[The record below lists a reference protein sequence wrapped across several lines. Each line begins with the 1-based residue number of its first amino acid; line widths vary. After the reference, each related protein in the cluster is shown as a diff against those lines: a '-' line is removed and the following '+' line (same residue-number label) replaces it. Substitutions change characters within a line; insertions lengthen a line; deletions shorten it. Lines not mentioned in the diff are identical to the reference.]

1 MLTLYLWEKE
11 KKLYSIGIDVGGTFT
26 DFFCLD
32 HSNQK
37 SYVYKTASTPTDP
50 SKAVCDG
57 LETLLKKYLIKPSEV
72 STIFHGTTVG
82 TNSILEGKGAK
93 VGLITNSGFR
103 DILHIGR
110 HQRPQHYSIGQEI
123 PWQDRSLIERKFRRT
138 VTCRLDSSGN
148 EITPLD
154 ESGILDHIQFFNEHN
169 VTSVLIAFLFSF
181 RNNAHENRVLEL
193 VKHSMPSAFVTT
205 SSSVSPQF
213 REFERFTTGAVAA
226 FIGPKVTHY
235 IDNLSST
242 LSKICPD
249 AELRIMTSSGG
260 LATPEMIMRH
270 PELTL
275 LSGLVAGA
283 NAGLWLAS
291 QKGMKNLITLDIGG
305 TSADI
310 SIINDGQLN
319 EVSSRNASI
328 AGYPVQ
334 LPMIDI
340 HTIGAGGGSIAR
352 VDFGGGFKVGPES
365 AGASPGP
372 ACYNLGGST
381 PTVTDAN
388 LVLGRLLG
396 DRILDG
402 RMTLNTKM
410 AEKSLEGVSS
420 ILGSTINQTALGTV
434 SVLNNNMASAIRS
447 RTIQKGIDPRDFS
460 LCAFGGG
467 GPLQAVGVAEIL
479 GINEV
484 IIPQNPG
491 IMCAFGL
498 LISRIEYHSVRTLL
512 MTKTKF
518 NLSILNEMLSE
529 MKRDLISIFERDKAN
544 TKLICFEA
552 FTDLRY
558 VGQVYELKVPLIS
571 DVLEPHDLEKVWDA
585 FHKQHKQEYGHNFS
599 SADIE
604 MVSVKLKAHLKNED
618 PYKKLNFE
626 SSVSKNPSNSDLT
639 KKKVTFSSQ
648 GLPQS
653 FETELIDRNT
663 LEVGSQK
670 VGPNVVYQ
678 EDSTTVVP
686 PGWSMSVDD
695 DLTLRLKKLDVNNE

>member
-138 VTCRLDSSGN
+138 VTCRLDSSGD

-154 ESGILDHIQFFNEHN
+154 ESSILDHIQFFNEHN

-226 FIGPKVTHY
+226 YIGPKVTHY

-402 RMTLNTKM
+402 RMTLNTEM

-558 VGQVYELKVPLIS
+558 VGQGYELKVPLIS
-571 DVLEPHDLEKVWDA
+571 DVLEPNDLEKVWNA
-585 FHKQHKQEYGHNFS
+585 FHKQHKQEYGHNFL

-626 SSVSKNPSNSDLT
+626 SSVSKNPSNSDLK

>member
-1 MLTLYLWEKE
+1 
-11 KKLYSIGIDVGGTFT
+11 LYSIGIDVGGTFT
-26 DFFCLD
+26 DFFCFN
-32 HSNQK
+32 HSNQQTF
-37 SYVYKTASTPTDP
+37 VYKIASTPEDP
-50 SKAVCDG
+50 SEAVCAG
-57 LETLLKKYLIKPSEV
+57 LEALLTKYSIKPTEV

-123 PWQDRSLIERKFRRT
+123 PWQNRPLIERKFRKT
-138 VTCRLDSSGN
+138 IACRFDSSGN
-148 EITPLD
+148 EIIPLD
-154 ESGILDHIQFFNEHN
+154 ETSVLDHVEFFKNNN
-169 VTSVLIAFLFSF
+169 VNSILIAFLFSY
-181 RNNAHENRVLEL
+181 RNNAHENHVLKI
-193 VKHSMPSAFVTT
+193 VKEQMPSAFVTT

-226 FIGPKVTHY
+226 FIGPKVTNY
-235 IDNLSST
+235 IYNLSHN
-242 LSKICPD
+242 LRKICPD
-249 AELRIMTSSGG
+249 SELRIMTSSGG
-260 LATPEMIMRH
+260 LATPEMIMQH

-291 QKGMKNLITLDIGG
+291 KKGMKNLITLDIGG

-310 SIINDGQLN
+310 SIINHGKLN

-340 HTIGAGGGSIAR
+340 HTIGAGGGSIAK
-352 VDFGGGFKVGPES
+352 VDAGGGFKVGPES

-372 ACYNLGGST
+372 ACYNIGGSK

-402 RMTLNTKM
+402 RMTLDTQM
-410 AEKSLEGVSS
+410 AEKSLEKVSTT
-420 ILGSTINQTALGTV
+420 LGSTINQTALGTI

-479 GINEV
+479 GIKEV

-512 MTKTKF
+512 MTKTQF
-518 NLSILNEMLSE
+518 NLSFLNETLNEMKDE
-529 MKRDLISIFERDKAN
+529 LISIFERDKAD
-544 TKLICFEA
+544 TKLISFEA

-558 VGQVYELKVPLIS
+558 VGQGYELKVSLNS
-571 DVLEPHDLEKVWDA
+571 DIIKPEHLEQVWND
-585 FHKQHKQEYGHNFS
+585 FHEQHKQEYGHSFT

-604 MVSVKLKAHLKNED
+604 MVSVKLKAHIKKEK
-618 PYKKLNFE
+618 PYEELSFE
-626 SSVSKNPSNSDLT
+626 SSFDETVSRLNLPNA
-639 KKKVTFSSQ
+639 KVEFNIDGKS
-648 GLPQS
+648 QS
-653 FETELIDRNT
+653 FEAEIIDRRFLAEGT
-663 LEVGSQK
+663 HK
-670 VGPNVVYQ
+670 VGPTIIYQ
-678 EDSTTVVP
+678 EDSTTVAP
-686 PGWSMSVDD
+686 PGWKMSVDD
-695 DLTLRLKKLDVNNE
+695 DLTLRLKKLDNRNE

>member
-1 MLTLYLWEKE
+1 M
-11 KKLYSIGIDVGGTFT
+11 YSIGIDVGGTFT
-26 DFFCLD
+26 DFFCFD
-32 HSNQK
+32 HSNQQTF
-37 SYVYKTASTPTDP
+37 VYKIASTPDDP
-50 SKAVCDG
+50 SQAVCTG
-57 LETLLKKYLIKPSEV
+57 LEALLTKYSIKPTEV

-123 PWQDRSLIERKFRRT
+123 PWQNRALIERKFRKT
-138 VTCRLDSSGN
+138 IACRLDSSGN
-148 EITPLD
+148 EIIPLD
-154 ESGILDHIQFFNEHN
+154 ETSILDHLEFFKNNN
-169 VTSVLIAFLFSF
+169 VNSILIAFLFSF
-181 RNNAHENRVLEL
+181 RNNTHENHVLKI
-193 VKHSMPSAFVTT
+193 VKEQMPSAFVTT

-226 FIGPKVTHY
+226 FIGPKVTNY
-235 IDNLSST
+235 IDNLSYN
-242 LSKICPD
+242 LRKICPES
-249 AELRIMTSSGG
+249 ELRIMTSSGG
-260 LATPEMIMRH
+260 LATPEMIMEH

-291 QKGMKNLITLDIGG
+291 KKGMKNLITLDIGG

-310 SIINDGQLN
+310 SIINNGQLN

-340 HTIGAGGGSIAR
+340 HTIGAGGGSIAK
-352 VDFGGGFKVGPES
+352 VDAGGGFKVGPES

-372 ACYNLGGST
+372 ACYNLGGSK

-402 RMTLNTKM
+402 RMTLDTQM
-410 AEKSLEGVSS
+410 AEKSLEKVSS
-420 ILGSTINQTALGTV
+420 TLGSTINQTALGTI

-479 GINEV
+479 GIKEV

-512 MTKTKF
+512 MTKTQF
-518 NLSILNEMLSE
+518 NLSFLNETLTE
-529 MKRDLISIFERDKAN
+529 MKDDLISIFERDKAD
-544 TKLICFEA
+544 TKLISFEA

-558 VGQVYELKVPLIS
+558 VGQGYELKVPLNS
-571 DVLEPHDLEKVWDA
+571 DMLKPEHLEEVWDA
-585 FHKQHKQEYGHNFS
+585 FHKQHKQEYGHNFT

-604 MVSVKLKAHLKNED
+604 MVSVKLKAHIKKEN
-618 PYKKLNFE
+618 PYEELSFE
-626 SSVSKNPSNSDLT
+626 SSFDEYSGRSDLT
-639 KKKVTFSSQ
+639 MKEVEFSVE
-648 GLPQS
+648 GKPQR
-653 FETELIDRNT
+653 FDTEIIRRNN
-663 LEVGSQK
+663 LAGGIQK
-670 VGPNVVYQ
+670 MGPNVVYQ
-678 EDSTTVVP
+678 QDSTTVVP
-686 PGWSMSVDD
+686 PGWTMSVDD
-695 DLTLRLKKLDVNNE
+695 DLSLRLRKLDNNNE

>member
-1 MLTLYLWEKE
+1 M
-11 KKLYSIGIDVGGTFT
+11 YSIGIDVGGTFT
-26 DFFCLD
+26 DFFCFD
-32 HSNQK
+32 QSNQK
-37 SYVYKTASTPTDP
+37 TFVYKTPSTSDDP
-50 SKAVCDG
+50 SKAVCAG
-57 LETLLKKYLIKPSEV
+57 LEALLTKYTIKATDV

-123 PWQDRSLIERKFRRT
+123 PWQNRALIERKFRKT
-138 VTCRLDSSGN
+138 VNCRLDSSGN
-148 EITPLD
+148 EIAPLD
-154 ESGILDHIQFFNEHN
+154 EKSILAHIEFFKENSVN
-169 VTSVLIAFLFSF
+169 SVLIAFLFSY
-181 RNNAHENRVLEL
+181 RNNAHEGRVLEL
-193 VKHSMPSAFVTT
+193 VRDQMPSAFVTT

-235 IDNLSST
+235 IDNLT
-242 LSKICPD
+242 LNLKKICQN

-291 QKGMKNLITLDIGG
+291 KKKMKNLITLDIGG

-328 AGYPVQ
+328 SGYPVQ

-340 HTIGAGGGSIAR
+340 HTIGAGGGSVAR
-352 VDFGGGFKVGPES
+352 VDAGGGFKVGPES
-365 AGASPGP
+365 AGAYPGP
-372 ACYNLGGST
+372 ACYNLGGSK

-402 RMTLNTKM
+402 RMTLDSQM
-410 AEKSLEGVSS
+410 AETSLKEVSS
-420 ILGSTINQTALGTV
+420 TLGSTINQTALGTI

-498 LISRIEYHSVRTLL
+498 LISRVEYHSVKTLL
-512 MTKTKF
+512 MTKTQF
-518 NLSILNEMLSE
+518 NLSTLNETLSE
-529 MKRDLISIFERDKAN
+529 MKSDLTLIFERDKAE
-544 TKLICFEA
+544 TKLIRFEA

-558 VGQVYELKVPLIS
+558 VGQGYELKVPLNSGI
-571 DVLEPHDLEKVWDA
+571 LEPEHLEQVWDA
-585 FHKQHKQEYGHNFS
+585 FHRQHKQEYGHNFL

-604 MVSVKLKAHLKNED
+604 MVSVKLKAHIISENSSGALSFENSTDETVSRLKLPNTNVE
-618 PYKKLNFE
+618 
-626 SSVSKNPSNSDLT
+626 
-639 KKKVTFSSQ
+639 FSID
-648 GLPQS
+648 GKPQS
-653 FETELIDRNT
+653 FETEIIDRKT
-663 LEVGSQK
+663 LAGGAQK
-670 VGPNVVYQ
+670 AGPNVIYQ
-678 EDSTTVVP
+678 EDSTIVVP
-686 PGWSMSVDD
+686 PGWTMSVDD
-695 DLTLRLKKLDVNNE
+695 DLTLRLKKLDNNNE

>member
-1 MLTLYLWEKE
+1 
-11 KKLYSIGIDVGGTFT
+11 LYSIGIDVGGTFT
-26 DFFCLD
+26 DFFCFD
-32 HSNQK
+32 HSNQQTF
-37 SYVYKTASTPTDP
+37 VYKIASTPDDP
-50 SKAVCDG
+50 SQAVCTG
-57 LETLLKKYLIKPSEV
+57 LEALLTKYSIKPTEV

-93 VGLITNSGFR
+93 VGLITNFGFR

-123 PWQDRSLIERKFRRT
+123 PWQNRALIERKFRKT
-138 VTCRLDSSGN
+138 IACRLDSSGN
-148 EITPLD
+148 EIIPLD
-154 ESGILDHIQFFNEHN
+154 ETSILDHLEFFKNNN
-169 VTSVLIAFLFSF
+169 VNSILIAFLFSF
-181 RNNAHENRVLEL
+181 RNNTHENHVLKI
-193 VKHSMPSAFVTT
+193 VKEQMPSAFVTT

-226 FIGPKVTHY
+226 FIGPKVTNY
-235 IDNLSST
+235 IDNLSFN
-242 LSKICPD
+242 LRKICPD
-249 AELRIMTSSGG
+249 SELRIMTSSGG
-260 LATPEMIMRH
+260 LATPEMIMEH

-291 QKGMKNLITLDIGG
+291 KKGMKNLITLDIGG

-310 SIINDGQLN
+310 SIINNGQLN

-340 HTIGAGGGSIAR
+340 HTIGAGGGSIAK
-352 VDFGGGFKVGPES
+352 VDAGGGFKVGPES

-372 ACYNLGGST
+372 ACYNLGGSK

-402 RMTLNTKM
+402 RMTLDTQM
-410 AEKSLEGVSS
+410 AEKSLEKVSS
-420 ILGSTINQTALGTV
+420 TLGSTINQTALGTI

-467 GPLQAVGVAEIL
+467 GPLQAVEVAEIL
-479 GINEV
+479 GIKEV

-512 MTKTKF
+512 MTKTQF
-518 NLSILNEMLSE
+518 NLSFLNETLTE
-529 MKRDLISIFERDKAN
+529 MKDDLISIFERDKAD
-544 TKLICFEA
+544 TKLISFEA

-558 VGQVYELKVPLIS
+558 VGQGYELKVPLNS
-571 DVLEPHDLEKVWDA
+571 DMLKPEHLEEVWDA
-585 FHKQHKQEYGHNFS
+585 FHKQHKQEYGHNFT
-599 SADIE
+599 SANIE
-604 MVSVKLKAHLKNED
+604 MVSVKLKAHIKKEN
-618 PYKKLNFE
+618 PYEELSFE
-626 SSVSKNPSNSDLT
+626 SSFDEYSGRSDLT
-639 KKKVTFSSQ
+639 MK
-648 GLPQS
+648 
-653 FETELIDRNT
+653 
-663 LEVGSQK
+663 EVGFSVEGKPQRFDTEIIRRNNLAGGIQK
-670 VGPNVVYQ
+670 MGPNVVYQ
-678 EDSTTVVP
+678 QDSTTVVP
-686 PGWSMSVDD
+686 PGWRMSVDD
-695 DLTLRLKKLDVNNE
+695 DLSLRLRKLDNNNE

>member
-1 MLTLYLWEKE
+1 M
-11 KKLYSIGIDVGGTFT
+11 YSIGIDVGGTFT
-26 DFFCLD
+26 DFFCFD
-32 HSNQK
+32 QSNQK
-37 SYVYKTASTPTDP
+37 TFVYKTPSTSDDP
-50 SKAVCDG
+50 SKAVCAG
-57 LETLLKKYLIKPSEV
+57 LEALLTKYTIKATDV

-123 PWQDRSLIERKFRRT
+123 PWQNRALIERKFRKT
-138 VTCRLDSSGN
+138 VNCRLDSSGN

-154 ESGILDHIQFFNEHN
+154 EKSILDHIEFFNEN
-169 VTSVLIAFLFSF
+169 SVNSVLIAFLFSY
-181 RNNAHENRVLEL
+181 RNNAHESRVLEL
-193 VKHSMPSAFVTT
+193 VRDLMPSAFVTT

-235 IDNLSST
+235 IDNLT
-242 LSKICPD
+242 LNLKKICQN

-291 QKGMKNLITLDIGG
+291 KKKMKNLITLDIGG

-340 HTIGAGGGSIAR
+340 HTIGAGGGSVAR
-352 VDFGGGFKVGPES
+352 VDAGGGFKVGPES
-365 AGASPGP
+365 AGAYPGP
-372 ACYNLGGST
+372 ACYNLGGSK

-402 RMTLNTKM
+402 RMTLDSQM
-410 AEKSLEGVSS
+410 AETSLKEVSS
-420 ILGSTINQTALGTV
+420 TLGSTINQTALGTI

-498 LISRIEYHSVRTLL
+498 LISRVEYHSVKTLL
-512 MTKTKF
+512 MTKTQF
-518 NLSILNEMLSE
+518 NLSTLNETLSE
-529 MKRDLISIFERDKAN
+529 MKSDLTLIFERDKAE
-544 TKLICFEA
+544 TKLIRFEA

-558 VGQVYELKVPLIS
+558 VGQGYELKVPLNS
-571 DVLEPHDLEKVWDA
+571 DVLELEHLEQVWDA
-585 FHKQHKQEYGHNFS
+585 FHRQHKQEYGHNFL

-604 MVSVKLKAHLKNED
+604 MVSVKLKAHIISENSSGALSFENSTDE
-618 PYKKLNFE
+618 PVSRLNLPNTNVE
-626 SSVSKNPSNSDLT
+626 
-639 KKKVTFSSQ
+639 FSID
-648 GLPQS
+648 GKPQS
-653 FETELIDRNT
+653 FETEIIDRKT
-663 LEVGSQK
+663 LAGGAQK
-670 VGPNVVYQ
+670 AGPNVIYQ
-678 EDSTTVVP
+678 EDSTIVVP
-686 PGWSMSVDD
+686 PGWTMSVDD
-695 DLTLRLKKLDVNNE
+695 DLTLRLKKLDNNND

>member
-1 MLTLYLWEKE
+1 
-11 KKLYSIGIDVGGTFT
+11 LYSIGIDVGGTFT
-26 DFFCLD
+26 DFFCFD
-32 HSNQK
+32 HSNQQTF
-37 SYVYKTASTPTDP
+37 VYKIASTPDDP
-50 SKAVCDG
+50 SQAVCTG
-57 LETLLKKYLIKPSEV
+57 LEALLTKYSIKPTEV

-123 PWQDRSLIERKFRRT
+123 PWQNRALIERKFRKT
-138 VTCRLDSSGN
+138 IACRLDSSGN
-148 EITPLD
+148 EIIPLD
-154 ESGILDHIQFFNEHN
+154 ETSILDHLEFFKNNN
-169 VTSVLIAFLFSF
+169 VNSILIAFLFSF
-181 RNNAHENRVLEL
+181 RNNTHENHVLKI
-193 VKHSMPSAFVTT
+193 VKEQMPSAFVTT

-226 FIGPKVTHY
+226 FIGPKVTNY
-235 IDNLSST
+235 IDNLSYN
-242 LSKICPD
+242 LRKICPD
-249 AELRIMTSSGG
+249 SELRIMTSSGG
-260 LATPEMIMRH
+260 LATPEMIMEH

-291 QKGMKNLITLDIGG
+291 KKGIKNLITLDIGG

-310 SIINDGQLN
+310 SIINNGQLN

-340 HTIGAGGGSIAR
+340 HTIGAGGGSIAK
-352 VDFGGGFKVGPES
+352 VDAGGGFKVGPES

-372 ACYNLGGST
+372 ACYNLGGSK

-402 RMTLNTKM
+402 RMILDTQM
-410 AEKSLEGVSS
+410 AEKSLEKVSS
-420 ILGSTINQTALGTV
+420 TLGSTINQTALGTI

-479 GINEV
+479 GIKEV

-512 MTKTKF
+512 MTKTQF
-518 NLSILNEMLSE
+518 NLSFLNETLTE
-529 MKRDLISIFERDKAN
+529 MKDDLISIFERDKAD
-544 TKLICFEA
+544 TKLISFEA

-558 VGQVYELKVPLIS
+558 VGQGYELKVPLNS
-571 DVLEPHDLEKVWDA
+571 DMLKPEHLEEVWDA
-585 FHKQHKQEYGHNFS
+585 FHKQHKQEYGHNFT

-604 MVSVKLKAHLKNED
+604 MVSVKLKAHIKKEN
-618 PYKKLNFE
+618 PYEELSFE
-626 SSVSKNPSNSDLT
+626 SSFDEYSGRSDLT
-639 KKKVTFSSQ
+639 MKEVEFSVE
-648 GLPQS
+648 GKPQR
-653 FETELIDRNT
+653 FDTEIIRRNN
-663 LEVGSQK
+663 LAGGIQK
-670 VGPNVVYQ
+670 MGPNVVYQ
-678 EDSTTVVP
+678 QDSTTVVP
-686 PGWSMSVDD
+686 PGWTMSVDD
-695 DLTLRLKKLDVNNE
+695 DLSLRLRKLDNNNE

>member
-1 MLTLYLWEKE
+1 M
-11 KKLYSIGIDVGGTFT
+11 YSIGIDVGGTFT
-26 DFFCLD
+26 DFFCFD

-37 SYVYKTASTPTDP
+37 TFVYKTASTPDDP
-50 SKAVCDG
+50 SKAVCAG
-57 LETLLKKYLIKPSEV
+57 LEALLTKYSIKATDV

-123 PWQDRSLIERKFRRT
+123 PWQDRALIERKFRKT
-138 VTCRLDSSGN
+138 VDCRLDSSGN

-154 ESGILDHIQFFNEHN
+154 EKSILAHLEFFKENN
-169 VTSVLIAFLFSF
+169 VNSILIAFLFSY
-181 RNNAHENRVLEL
+181 RNNAHENRVLEI
-193 VKHSMPSAFVTT
+193 VRAQMPSAFVTT

-226 FIGPKVTHY
+226 FIGPEVTHY
-235 IDNLSST
+235 IDNLS
-242 LSKICPD
+242 LNLKKICQN

-291 QKGMKNLITLDIGG
+291 KKKMKNLITLDIGG

-328 AGYPVQ
+328 SGYPVQ

-352 VDFGGGFKVGPES
+352 VDAGGGFKVGPES

-372 ACYNLGGST
+372 ACYNLGGSK

-402 RMTLNTKM
+402 RMTLDSQI
-410 AEKSLEGVSS
+410 AETSLKEVSS
-420 ILGSTINQTALGTV
+420 TLGSTINQTALGTI

-498 LISRIEYHSVRTLL
+498 LISRIEYHSVKTLL
-512 MTKTKF
+512 MTKTQF
-518 NLSILNEMLSE
+518 NLATLNETLSE
-529 MKRDLISIFERDKAN
+529 MKSDLTSIFERDKAD
-544 TKLICFEA
+544 TKLIRFEA

-558 VGQVYELKVPLIS
+558 VGQGYELKVPLNS
-571 DVLEPHDLEKVWDA
+571 DVLKPENLEQVWDA
-585 FHKQHKQEYGHNFS
+585 FHKQHKQEYGHNFL

-604 MVSVKLKAHLKNED
+604 MVSVKLKAQIKKENSSDEFSFENSIDETVSHLNL
-618 PYKKLNFE
+618 PN
-626 SSVSKNPSNSDLT
+626 T
-639 KKKVTFSSQ
+639 KVEFSI
-648 GLPQS
+648 GGKPQS
-653 FETELIDRNT
+653 FETEIIDRKT
-663 LEVGSQK
+663 LKGGAQK
-670 VGPNVVYQ
+670 AGPNVIYQ

-686 PGWSMSVDD
+686 PGWTMSVDD
-695 DLTLRLKKLDVNNE
+695 DLTLRLRKLDNKNE

>member
-1 MLTLYLWEKE
+1 M
-11 KKLYSIGIDVGGTFT
+11 YSIGIDVGGTFT
-26 DFFCLD
+26 DFFCFNQ
-32 HSNQK
+32 SNQK
-37 SYVYKTASTPTDP
+37 TFVYKTPSTSDDP
-50 SKAVCDG
+50 SKAVCAG
-57 LETLLKKYLIKPSEV
+57 LEALLTKYTIKATDV

-123 PWQDRSLIERKFRRT
+123 PWQNRALIERKFRKT
-138 VTCRLDSSGN
+138 VNCRLDSSGN
-148 EITPLD
+148 EIAPLD
-154 ESGILDHIQFFNEHN
+154 EKSILAHIEFFKENSVN
-169 VTSVLIAFLFSF
+169 SVLIAFLFSY
-181 RNNAHENRVLEL
+181 RNNAHEGRVLEL
-193 VKHSMPSAFVTT
+193 VRDQMPSAFVTT

-235 IDNLSST
+235 IDNLT
-242 LSKICPD
+242 LNLKKICQN

-291 QKGMKNLITLDIGG
+291 KKKMKNLITLDIGG

-328 AGYPVQ
+328 SGYPVQ

-340 HTIGAGGGSIAR
+340 HTIGAGGGSVAR
-352 VDFGGGFKVGPES
+352 VDAGGGFKVGPES
-365 AGASPGP
+365 AGAYPGP
-372 ACYNLGGST
+372 ACYNLGGSK

-402 RMTLNTKM
+402 RMTLDSQM
-410 AEKSLEGVSS
+410 AETSLKEVSS
-420 ILGSTINQTALGTV
+420 TLGSTINQTALGTI

-498 LISRIEYHSVRTLL
+498 LISRVEYHSVKTLL
-512 MTKTKF
+512 MTKTQF
-518 NLSILNEMLSE
+518 NLSTLNETLSE
-529 MKRDLISIFERDKAN
+529 MKSDLTLIFERDKAE
-544 TKLICFEA
+544 TKLIRFEA

-558 VGQVYELKVPLIS
+558 VGQGYELKVPLNS
-571 DVLEPHDLEKVWDA
+571 NTLGTEHLEQVWDA
-585 FHKQHKQEYGHNFS
+585 FHRQHKQEYGHNFL

-604 MVSVKLKAHLKNED
+604 MVSVKLKAHIISENSSGALSFENSTDETVSS
-618 PYKKLNFE
+618 LNLPNTNVE
-626 SSVSKNPSNSDLT
+626 
-639 KKKVTFSSQ
+639 FSID
-648 GLPQS
+648 GKPQS
-653 FETELIDRNT
+653 FETEIIDRKT
-663 LEVGSQK
+663 LAGGAQK
-670 VGPNVVYQ
+670 AGPNVIYQ
-678 EDSTTVVP
+678 EDSTIVVP
-686 PGWSMSVDD
+686 PGWTMSVDD
-695 DLTLRLKKLDVNNE
+695 DLTLRLKKLDNNNE

>member
-1 MLTLYLWEKE
+1 M
-11 KKLYSIGIDVGGTFT
+11 YSIGIDVGGTFT
-26 DFFCLD
+26 DFFCFNQ
-32 HSNQK
+32 SNQK
-37 SYVYKTASTPTDP
+37 TFVYKTPSTSDDP
-50 SKAVCDG
+50 SKAVCAG
-57 LETLLKKYLIKPSEV
+57 LEALLTKYTIKATDV

-123 PWQDRSLIERKFRRT
+123 PWQNRALIERKFRKT
-138 VTCRLDSSGN
+138 VNCRLDSSGN
-148 EITPLD
+148 EIAPLD
-154 ESGILDHIQFFNEHN
+154 EKSILAHIEFFKENSVN
-169 VTSVLIAFLFSF
+169 SVLIAFLFSY
-181 RNNAHENRVLEL
+181 RNNAHEGRVLEL
-193 VKHSMPSAFVTT
+193 VRDQMPSAFVTT

-235 IDNLSST
+235 IDNLT
-242 LSKICPD
+242 LNLKKICQN

-291 QKGMKNLITLDIGG
+291 KKKMKNLITLDIGG

-328 AGYPVQ
+328 SGYPVQ

-340 HTIGAGGGSIAR
+340 HTIGAGGGSVAR
-352 VDFGGGFKVGPES
+352 VDAGGGFKVGPES
-365 AGASPGP
+365 AGAYPGP
-372 ACYNLGGST
+372 ACYNLGGSK

-402 RMTLNTKM
+402 RMTLDSQM
-410 AEKSLEGVSS
+410 AETSLKEVSS
-420 ILGSTINQTALGTV
+420 TLESTINQTALGTI

-498 LISRIEYHSVRTLL
+498 LISRVEYHSVKTLL
-512 MTKTKF
+512 MTKTQF
-518 NLSILNEMLSE
+518 NLSTLNETLSE
-529 MKRDLISIFERDKAN
+529 MKSDLTLIFERDKAE
-544 TKLICFEA
+544 TKLIRFEA

-558 VGQVYELKVPLIS
+558 VGQGYELKVPLNS
-571 DVLEPHDLEKVWDA
+571 NTLGPEHLEQVWDA
-585 FHKQHKQEYGHNFS
+585 FHRQHKQEYGHNFL

-604 MVSVKLKAHLKNED
+604 MVSVKLKAHIISENSSGALSFENSTDETVSR
-618 PYKKLNFE
+618 LNLPNTNVE
-626 SSVSKNPSNSDLT
+626 
-639 KKKVTFSSQ
+639 FSID
-648 GLPQS
+648 GKPQS
-653 FETELIDRNT
+653 FETEIIDRKT
-663 LEVGSQK
+663 LAGGAQK
-670 VGPNVVYQ
+670 AGPNVIYQ
-678 EDSTTVVP
+678 EDSTIVVP
-686 PGWSMSVDD
+686 PGWTMSVDD
-695 DLTLRLKKLDVNNE
+695 DLTLRLKKLDNNNE

>member
-1 MLTLYLWEKE
+1 
-11 KKLYSIGIDVGGTFT
+11 LYSIGIDVGGTFT
-26 DFFCLD
+26 DFFCFD
-32 HSNQK
+32 HSNQQTF
-37 SYVYKTASTPTDP
+37 VYKIASTPDDP
-50 SKAVCDG
+50 SQAVCTG
-57 LETLLKKYLIKPSEV
+57 LEALLTKYSIKPTEV

-123 PWQDRSLIERKFRRT
+123 PWQNRALIERKFRKT
-138 VTCRLDSSGN
+138 IDCRLDSSGN
-148 EITPLD
+148 EIIPLD
-154 ESGILDHIQFFNEHN
+154 ETSILDHLEFFKNNN
-169 VTSVLIAFLFSF
+169 VNSILIAFLFSF
-181 RNNAHENRVLEL
+181 RNNTHENQVLKI
-193 VKHSMPSAFVTT
+193 VKEQMPSAFVTT

-226 FIGPKVTHY
+226 FIGPKVTNY
-235 IDNLSST
+235 IDNLSYN
-242 LSKICPD
+242 LRKICPES
-249 AELRIMTSSGG
+249 ELRIMTSSGG
-260 LATPEMIMRH
+260 LATPEMIMEH

-291 QKGMKNLITLDIGG
+291 KKGMKNLITLDIGG

-310 SIINDGQLN
+310 SIINNGQLN

-340 HTIGAGGGSIAR
+340 HTIGAGGGSIAK
-352 VDFGGGFKVGPES
+352 VDAGGGFKVGPES

-372 ACYNLGGST
+372 ACYNLGGSK

-402 RMTLNTKM
+402 RMTLDTQM
-410 AEKSLEGVSS
+410 AEKSLEKVSS
-420 ILGSTINQTALGTV
+420 TLGSTINQTALGTI

-479 GINEV
+479 GIKEV

-512 MTKTKF
+512 MTKTQF
-518 NLSILNEMLSE
+518 NLSFLNETLTE
-529 MKRDLISIFERDKAN
+529 MKDDLISIFERDKAD
-544 TKLICFEA
+544 TKLISFEA

-558 VGQVYELKVPLIS
+558 VGQGYELKVPLNS
-571 DVLEPHDLEKVWDA
+571 DMLKPEHLEEVWDA
-585 FHKQHKQEYGHNFS
+585 FHKQHKQEYGHNFL

-604 MVSVKLKAHLKNED
+604 MVSVKLKAHIKKEN
-618 PYKKLNFE
+618 PYEELSFE
-626 SSVSKNPSNSDLT
+626 SSFDEYSGRSDLT
-639 KKKVTFSSQ
+639 MKEVEFSVE
-648 GLPQS
+648 GKPQR
-653 FETELIDRNT
+653 FDTEIIRRNN
-663 LEVGSQK
+663 LAGGIQK
-670 VGPNVVYQ
+670 MGPNVVYQ
-678 EDSTTVVP
+678 QDSTTVVP
-686 PGWSMSVDD
+686 PGWTMSVDD
-695 DLTLRLKKLDVNNE
+695 DLSLRLRKLDNNNE

>member
-1 MLTLYLWEKE
+1 M
-11 KKLYSIGIDVGGTFT
+11 YSIGIDVGGTFT
-26 DFFCLD
+26 DFFCFD
-32 HSNQK
+32 HSNQQTF
-37 SYVYKTASTPTDP
+37 VYKIASTPDDP
-50 SKAVCDG
+50 SQAVCTG
-57 LETLLKKYLIKPSEV
+57 LEALLTKYSIKPTEV

-123 PWQDRSLIERKFRRT
+123 PWQNRALIERKFRKT
-138 VTCRLDSSGN
+138 IDCRLDSSGN
-148 EITPLD
+148 EIIPLD
-154 ESGILDHIQFFNEHN
+154 ETSILDHLEFFKNNN
-169 VTSVLIAFLFSF
+169 VNSILIAFLFSF
-181 RNNAHENRVLEL
+181 RNNTHENHVLKI
-193 VKHSMPSAFVTT
+193 VKEQMPSAFVTT
-205 SSSVSPQF
+205 SSNVSPQF

-226 FIGPKVTHY
+226 FIGPKVTNY
-235 IDNLSST
+235 IDNLSYN
-242 LSKICPD
+242 LRKICPES
-249 AELRIMTSSGG
+249 ELRIMTSSGG
-260 LATPEMIMRH
+260 LATPEMIMEH

-291 QKGMKNLITLDIGG
+291 KKGMKNLITLDIGG

-310 SIINDGQLN
+310 SIINNGQLN

-340 HTIGAGGGSIAR
+340 HTIGAGGGSIAK
-352 VDFGGGFKVGPES
+352 VDAGGGFKVGPES

-372 ACYNLGGST
+372 ACYNLGGSK

-402 RMTLNTKM
+402 RMTLDTQM
-410 AEKSLEGVSS
+410 AEKSLEKVSS
-420 ILGSTINQTALGTV
+420 TLGSTINQTALGTI

-479 GINEV
+479 GIKEV

-512 MTKTKF
+512 MTKTQF
-518 NLSILNEMLSE
+518 NLSFLNETLTE
-529 MKRDLISIFERDKAN
+529 MKDDLISIFERDKAD
-544 TKLICFEA
+544 TKLISFEA

-558 VGQVYELKVPLIS
+558 VGQGYELKVPLNS
-571 DVLEPHDLEKVWDA
+571 DMLKPEHLEEVWDA
-585 FHKQHKQEYGHNFS
+585 FHKQHKQEYGHNFL

-604 MVSVKLKAHLKNED
+604 MVSVKLKAHIKKEN
-618 PYKKLNFE
+618 PYEELSFE
-626 SSVSKNPSNSDLT
+626 SSFDEYSGRSDLT
-639 KKKVTFSSQ
+639 MKEVEFSVE
-648 GLPQS
+648 GKPQR
-653 FETELIDRNT
+653 FDTEIIRRNN
-663 LEVGSQK
+663 LAGGIQK
-670 VGPNVVYQ
+670 MGPNVVYQ
-678 EDSTTVVP
+678 QDSTTVVP
-686 PGWSMSVDD
+686 PGWTMSVDD
-695 DLTLRLKKLDVNNE
+695 DLSLRLRKLDNNNE

>member
-1 MLTLYLWEKE
+1 
-11 KKLYSIGIDVGGTFT
+11 LYSIGIDVGGTFT
-26 DFFCLD
+26 DFFCFN
-32 HSNQK
+32 HSNQQTF
-37 SYVYKTASTPTDP
+37 VYKIASTPEDP
-50 SKAVCDG
+50 SEAVCAG
-57 LETLLKKYLIKPSEV
+57 LEALLTKYSIKPTEV

-123 PWQDRSLIERKFRRT
+123 PWQNRPLIERKFRKT
-138 VTCRLDSSGN
+138 IACRFDSSGN
-148 EITPLD
+148 EIIPLD
-154 ESGILDHIQFFNEHN
+154 ETSVLDHVEFFKNNN
-169 VTSVLIAFLFSF
+169 VNSILIAFLFSY
-181 RNNAHENRVLEL
+181 RNNAHENHVLKI
-193 VKHSMPSAFVTT
+193 VKEQMPSAFVTT

-226 FIGPKVTHY
+226 FIGPKVTNY
-235 IDNLSST
+235 IYNLSHN
-242 LSKICPD
+242 LRKICPD
-249 AELRIMTSSGG
+249 SELRIMTSSGG
-260 LATPEMIMRH
+260 LATPEMIMQH

-291 QKGMKNLITLDIGG
+291 KKGMKNLITLDIGG

-310 SIINDGQLN
+310 SIINHGKLN

-340 HTIGAGGGSIAR
+340 HTIGAGGGSIAK
-352 VDFGGGFKVGPES
+352 VDAGGGFKVGPES

-372 ACYNLGGST
+372 ACYNIGGSK

-402 RMTLNTKM
+402 RMTLDTQM
-410 AEKSLEGVSS
+410 AEKSLEKVSTT
-420 ILGSTINQTALGTV
+420 LGSTINQTALGTI

-479 GINEV
+479 GIKEV

-512 MTKTKF
+512 MTKTQF
-518 NLSILNEMLSE
+518 NLSFLNETLNEMKDE
-529 MKRDLISIFERDKAN
+529 LISIFERDKAD
-544 TKLICFEA
+544 TKLISFEA

-558 VGQVYELKVPLIS
+558 VGQGYELKVPLNS
-571 DVLEPHDLEKVWDA
+571 DIIKPEHLEQVWND
-585 FHKQHKQEYGHNFS
+585 FHEQHKQEYGHSFT

-604 MVSVKLKAHLKNED
+604 MVSVKLKAHIKKEK
-618 PYKKLNFE
+618 PYEELSFE
-626 SSVSKNPSNSDLT
+626 SSFDETVSRLNLPNA
-639 KKKVTFSSQ
+639 KVEFNIDGKS
-648 GLPQS
+648 QS
-653 FETELIDRNT
+653 FETEIIDRRFLAEGT
-663 LEVGSQK
+663 HK
-670 VGPNVVYQ
+670 VGPTIIYQ
-678 EDSTTVVP
+678 EDSTTVAP
-686 PGWSMSVDD
+686 PGWKMSVDD
-695 DLTLRLKKLDVNNE
+695 DLTLRLKKLDNRNE

>member
-1 MLTLYLWEKE
+1 M
-11 KKLYSIGIDVGGTFT
+11 YSIGIDVGGTFT
-26 DFFCLD
+26 DFFCFNQ
-32 HSNQK
+32 SNQK
-37 SYVYKTASTPTDP
+37 TFVYKTPSTSDDP
-50 SKAVCDG
+50 SKAVCAG
-57 LETLLKKYLIKPSEV
+57 LEALLTKYTIKATDV

-123 PWQDRSLIERKFRRT
+123 PWQNRALIERKFRKT
-138 VTCRLDSSGN
+138 VNCRLDSSGN
-148 EITPLD
+148 EIAPLD
-154 ESGILDHIQFFNEHN
+154 EKSILAHIEFFKENSVN
-169 VTSVLIAFLFSF
+169 SVLIAFLFSY
-181 RNNAHENRVLEL
+181 RNNAHEGRVLEL
-193 VKHSMPSAFVTT
+193 VRDQMPSAFVTT

-235 IDNLSST
+235 IDNLT
-242 LSKICPD
+242 LNLKKICQN

-291 QKGMKNLITLDIGG
+291 KKKMKNLITLDIGG

-328 AGYPVQ
+328 SGYPVQ

-340 HTIGAGGGSIAR
+340 HTIGAGGGSVAR
-352 VDFGGGFKVGPES
+352 VDAGGGFKVGPES
-365 AGASPGP
+365 AGAYPGP
-372 ACYNLGGST
+372 ACYNLGGSK

-402 RMTLNTKM
+402 RMTLDSQM
-410 AEKSLEGVSS
+410 AETSLKEVSS
-420 ILGSTINQTALGTV
+420 TLGSTINQTALGTI

-498 LISRIEYHSVRTLL
+498 LISRVEYHSVKTLL
-512 MTKTKF
+512 MTKTQF
-518 NLSILNEMLSE
+518 NLSTLNETLSE
-529 MKRDLISIFERDKAN
+529 MKSDLTLIFERDKAE
-544 TKLICFEA
+544 TKLIRFEA

-558 VGQVYELKVPLIS
+558 VGQGYELKVPLNS
-571 DVLEPHDLEKVWDA
+571 NTLGTEHLEQVWDA
-585 FHKQHKQEYGHNFS
+585 FHRQHKQEYGHNFL

-604 MVSVKLKAHLKNED
+604 MVSVKLKAHIISENSSGALSFENSTDETVSR
-618 PYKKLNFE
+618 LNLPNTNVE
-626 SSVSKNPSNSDLT
+626 
-639 KKKVTFSSQ
+639 FSID
-648 GLPQS
+648 GKPQS
-653 FETELIDRNT
+653 FETEIIDRKT
-663 LEVGSQK
+663 LAGGAQK
-670 VGPNVVYQ
+670 AGPNVIYQ
-678 EDSTTVVP
+678 EDSTIVVP
-686 PGWSMSVDD
+686 PGWTMSVDD
-695 DLTLRLKKLDVNNE
+695 DLTLRLKKLDNNNE

>member
-1 MLTLYLWEKE
+1 
-11 KKLYSIGIDVGGTFT
+11 LYSIGIDVGGTFT
-26 DFFCLD
+26 DFFCFD

-37 SYVYKTASTPTDP
+37 TFVYKTASTPDDP
-50 SKAVCDG
+50 SKAVCAG
-57 LETLLKKYLIKPSEV
+57 LEALLTKYSIKATDV

-123 PWQDRSLIERKFRRT
+123 PWQNRALIERKFRKT
-138 VTCRLDSSGN
+138 VNCRLDSSGN

-154 ESGILDHIQFFNEHN
+154 EKSILAHLEFFEENN
-169 VTSVLIAFLFSF
+169 VNSVLIAFLFSY
-181 RNNAHENRVLEL
+181 RNNAHERRVSEL
-193 VKHSMPSAFVTT
+193 VRDQMPNAFVTT

-226 FIGPKVTHY
+226 FIGPKVTGY
-235 IDNLSST
+235 IDNLSLT
-242 LSKICPD
+242 LKKICQN

-291 QKGMKNLITLDIGG
+291 KKKMKNLITLDIGG

-328 AGYPVQ
+328 SGYPVQ

-352 VDFGGGFKVGPES
+352 VDAGGGFKVGPES

-372 ACYNLGGST
+372 ACYNLGGSK

-402 RMTLNTKM
+402 RMTLDSQI
-410 AEKSLEGVSS
+410 AETSLKEVSS
-420 ILGSTINQTALGTV
+420 TLGSTINQTALGTI

-484 IIPQNPG
+484 IVPQTPG

-498 LISRIEYHSVRTLL
+498 LISRVEYHSVKTLL
-512 MTKTKF
+512 MTKTQF
-518 NLSILNEMLSE
+518 NLSTLNETLSE
-529 MKRDLISIFERDKAN
+529 MKSDLTSIFERDKAN
-544 TKLICFEA
+544 TKLIRFEA

-558 VGQVYELKVPLIS
+558 VGQGYELKVPLNS
-571 DVLEPHDLEKVWDA
+571 EVLKLEDLEQVWDA
-585 FHKQHKQEYGHNFS
+585 FHKQHKQEYGHNFL

-604 MVSVKLKAHLKNED
+604 MVSVKLKAQIRKENSSDEFSFENSID
-618 PYKKLNFE
+618 ETVSRLNL
-626 SSVSKNPSNSDLT
+626 PST
-639 KKKVTFSSQ
+639 KVEFSID
-648 GLPQS
+648 GKPQS
-653 FETELIDRNT
+653 FETEIIDRKT
-663 LEVGSQK
+663 LTGGTQK
-670 VGPNVVYQ
+670 VGPNVIYQ

-686 PGWSMSVDD
+686 PGWTMSVDD
-695 DLTLRLKKLDVNNE
+695 DLTLRLRKLDNNNE

>member
-1 MLTLYLWEKE
+1 MVHYTFIKRK

-26 DFFCLD
+26 DFFCFD
-32 HSNQK
+32 HSDQK
-37 SYVYKTASTPTDP
+37 TFVYKTASTPDDP
-50 SKAVCDG
+50 SKAVCAG
-57 LETLLKKYLIKPSEV
+57 LEALLTKYSIKATDV

-123 PWQDRSLIERKFRRT
+123 PWQNRALIERKFRKT
-138 VTCRLDSSGN
+138 VNCRLDSSGN

-154 ESGILDHIQFFNEHN
+154 EKSILAHLEFFEENN
-169 VTSVLIAFLFSF
+169 VNSVLIAFLFSY
-181 RNNAHENRVLEL
+181 RNNAHERRVSEL
-193 VKHSMPSAFVTT
+193 VRDQMPNAFVTT

-226 FIGPKVTHY
+226 FIGPKVTGY
-235 IDNLSST
+235 IDNLSLT
-242 LSKICPD
+242 LKKICQN

-291 QKGMKNLITLDIGG
+291 KKKMKNLITLDIGG

-328 AGYPVQ
+328 SGYPVQ

-352 VDFGGGFKVGPES
+352 VDAGGGFKVGPES

-372 ACYNLGGST
+372 ACYNLGGSK

-402 RMTLNTKM
+402 RMTLDSQV
-410 AEKSLEGVSS
+410 AETSLKEVSS
-420 ILGSTINQTALGTV
+420 TLGSNINQTALGTI

-484 IIPQNPG
+484 IVPQAPG

-498 LISRIEYHSVRTLL
+498 LISRVEYHSVKTLL
-512 MTKTKF
+512 MTKTQF
-518 NLSILNEMLSE
+518 NLSTLNETLSE
-529 MKRDLISIFERDKAN
+529 MKSYLTSIFERDKAD

-558 VGQVYELKVPLIS
+558 VGQGYELKVPLNS
-571 DVLEPHDLEKVWDA
+571 DVLKLEDLEQVWDA
-585 FHKQHKQEYGHNFS
+585 FHKQHKQEYGHNFL

-604 MVSVKLKAHLKNED
+604 MVSVKLKAQI
-618 PYKKLNFE
+618 KKENSSDEFSFENSIDETVSRLNLP
-626 SSVSKNPSNSDLT
+626 NT
-639 KKKVTFSSQ
+639 KVEFSID
-648 GLPQS
+648 GKPQS
-653 FETELIDRNT
+653 FETEIIDRKT
-663 LEVGSQK
+663 LTGGTQK
-670 VGPNVVYQ
+670 AGPNVIYQ

-686 PGWSMSVDD
+686 PGWTMSVDD
-695 DLTLRLKKLDVNNE
+695 DLTLRLRKLDNNNE

>member
-1 MLTLYLWEKE
+1 M
-11 KKLYSIGIDVGGTFT
+11 YSIGIDVGGTFT
-26 DFFCLD
+26 DFFCFD
-32 HSNQK
+32 QSNQK
-37 SYVYKTASTPTDP
+37 TFVYKTPSTSDDP
-50 SKAVCDG
+50 SIAVCAG
-57 LETLLKKYLIKPSEV
+57 LEALLTKYTIKATDV

-123 PWQDRSLIERKFRRT
+123 PWQNRALIERKFRKT
-138 VTCRLDSSGN
+138 VNCRLDSSGN
-148 EITPLD
+148 EIAPLD
-154 ESGILDHIQFFNEHN
+154 EKSILAHIEFFKENSVN
-169 VTSVLIAFLFSF
+169 SVLIAFLFSY
-181 RNNAHENRVLEL
+181 RNNAHEGRVLEL
-193 VKHSMPSAFVTT
+193 VRDQMPSAFVTT

-235 IDNLSST
+235 IDNLT
-242 LSKICPD
+242 LNLKKICQN

-291 QKGMKNLITLDIGG
+291 KKKMKNLITLDIGG

-328 AGYPVQ
+328 SGYPVQ

-340 HTIGAGGGSIAR
+340 HTIGAGGGSVAR
-352 VDFGGGFKVGPES
+352 VDAGGGFKVGPES
-365 AGASPGP
+365 AGAYPGP
-372 ACYNLGGST
+372 ACYNLGGSK

-402 RMTLNTKM
+402 RMTLDSQM
-410 AEKSLEGVSS
+410 AETSLKEVSLT
-420 ILGSTINQTALGTV
+420 LGSTINQTALGTI

-498 LISRIEYHSVRTLL
+498 LISRVEYHSVKTLL
-512 MTKTKF
+512 MTKTQF
-518 NLSILNEMLSE
+518 NLSTLNETLSE
-529 MKRDLISIFERDKAN
+529 MKSDLTLIFERDKAE
-544 TKLICFEA
+544 TKLIRFEA

-558 VGQVYELKVPLIS
+558 VGQGYELKVPLNS
-571 DVLEPHDLEKVWDA
+571 NTLGPEHLEQVWDA
-585 FHKQHKQEYGHNFS
+585 FHRQHKQEYGHNFL

-604 MVSVKLKAHLKNED
+604 MVSVKLKAHIISENSSGALSFENSTDETVSR
-618 PYKKLNFE
+618 LNLPNTNVE
-626 SSVSKNPSNSDLT
+626 
-639 KKKVTFSSQ
+639 FSID
-648 GLPQS
+648 GKPQS
-653 FETELIDRNT
+653 FETEIIDRKT
-663 LEVGSQK
+663 LAGGAQK
-670 VGPNVVYQ
+670 AGPNVIYQ
-678 EDSTTVVP
+678 EDSTIVVP
-686 PGWSMSVDD
+686 PGWTMSVDD
-695 DLTLRLKKLDVNNE
+695 DLTLRLKKLDNNNE

>member
-1 MLTLYLWEKE
+1 M
-11 KKLYSIGIDVGGTFT
+11 YSIGIDVGGTFT
-26 DFFCLD
+26 DFFCFD
-32 HSNQK
+32 HSKQK
-37 SYVYKTASTPTDP
+37 TFVYKTASTPDDP
-50 SKAVCDG
+50 SKAVCAG
-57 LETLLKKYLIKPSEV
+57 LEALLTKYSIKATDV

-123 PWQDRSLIERKFRRT
+123 PWQNRALIERKFRKT
-138 VTCRLDSSGN
+138 VNCRLDSSGN

-154 ESGILDHIQFFNEHN
+154 EKSILAHLEFFEENN
-169 VTSVLIAFLFSF
+169 VNSVLIAFLFSY
-181 RNNAHENRVLEL
+181 RNNAHERRVSEL
-193 VKHSMPSAFVTT
+193 VRDQMPNAFVTT

-226 FIGPKVTHY
+226 FIGPKVTGY
-235 IDNLSST
+235 IDNLSLT
-242 LSKICPD
+242 LKKICQN

-291 QKGMKNLITLDIGG
+291 KKKMKNLITLDIGG

-328 AGYPVQ
+328 SGYPVQ

-352 VDFGGGFKVGPES
+352 VDAGGGFKVGPES

-372 ACYNLGGST
+372 ACYNLGGSK

-402 RMTLNTKM
+402 RMTLDSQL
-410 AEKSLEGVSS
+410 AETSLKEVSS
-420 ILGSTINQTALGTV
+420 TLGSNINQTALGTI

-484 IIPQNPG
+484 IVPQNPG

-498 LISRIEYHSVRTLL
+498 LISRVEYHSVKTLL
-512 MTKTKF
+512 MTKTQF
-518 NLSILNEMLSE
+518 NLSTLNETLSE
-529 MKRDLISIFERDKAN
+529 MKSDLTSIFERDKAN
-544 TKLICFEA
+544 TKLIRFEA

-558 VGQVYELKVPLIS
+558 VGQGYELKVPLNS
-571 DVLEPHDLEKVWDA
+571 DVLKLEDLEQVWDA
-585 FHKQHKQEYGHNFS
+585 FHKQHKQEYGHNFL

-604 MVSVKLKAHLKNED
+604 MVSVKLKAQIRKENSSDEFSFENSID
-618 PYKKLNFE
+618 ETVSRLNL
-626 SSVSKNPSNSDLT
+626 PST
-639 KKKVTFSSQ
+639 KVEFSID
-648 GLPQS
+648 GKPQS
-653 FETELIDRNT
+653 FETEIIDRKT
-663 LEVGSQK
+663 LTGGTQK
-670 VGPNVVYQ
+670 VGPNVIYQ

-686 PGWSMSVDD
+686 PGWTMSVDD
-695 DLTLRLKKLDVNNE
+695 DLTLRLRKLDNNNE

>member
-1 MLTLYLWEKE
+1 M
-11 KKLYSIGIDVGGTFT
+11 YSIGIDVGGTFT
-26 DFFCLD
+26 DFFCFN
-32 HSNQK
+32 HSNQQTF
-37 SYVYKTASTPTDP
+37 VYKIASTPEDP
-50 SKAVCDG
+50 SEAVCAG
-57 LETLLKKYLIKPSEV
+57 LEALLTKYSIKPTEV

-123 PWQDRSLIERKFRRT
+123 PWQNRPLIERKFRKT
-138 VTCRLDSSGN
+138 IACRFDSSGN
-148 EITPLD
+148 EIIPLD
-154 ESGILDHIQFFNEHN
+154 ETSVLDHVEFFKNNN
-169 VTSVLIAFLFSF
+169 VNSILIAFLFSY
-181 RNNAHENRVLEL
+181 RNNAHENHVLKI
-193 VKHSMPSAFVTT
+193 VKEQMPSAFVTT

-226 FIGPKVTHY
+226 FIGPKVTNY
-235 IDNLSST
+235 IYNLSHN
-242 LSKICPD
+242 LRKICPD
-249 AELRIMTSSGG
+249 SELRIMTSSGG
-260 LATPEMIMRH
+260 LATPEMIMQH

-291 QKGMKNLITLDIGG
+291 KKGMKNLITLDIGG

-310 SIINDGQLN
+310 SIINHGKLN

-340 HTIGAGGGSIAR
+340 HTIGAGGGSIAK
-352 VDFGGGFKVGPES
+352 VDAGGGFKVGPES

-372 ACYNLGGST
+372 ACYNIGGSK

-402 RMTLNTKM
+402 RMTLDTHM
-410 AEKSLEGVSS
+410 AEKSLEKVSTT
-420 ILGSTINQTALGTV
+420 LGSTINQTALGTI

-479 GINEV
+479 GIKEV

-512 MTKTKF
+512 MTKTQF
-518 NLSILNEMLSE
+518 NLSFLNETLNEMKDE
-529 MKRDLISIFERDKAN
+529 LISIFERDKAD
-544 TKLICFEA
+544 TKLISFEA

-558 VGQVYELKVPLIS
+558 VGQGYELKVSLNS
-571 DVLEPHDLEKVWDA
+571 DIIKPEHLEQVWND
-585 FHKQHKQEYGHNFS
+585 FHEQHKQEYGHSFT

-604 MVSVKLKAHLKNED
+604 MVSVKLKAHIKKEK
-618 PYKKLNFE
+618 PYEELSFE
-626 SSVSKNPSNSDLT
+626 SSFDETVSRLNLPNA
-639 KKKVTFSSQ
+639 KVEFNIDGKSQ
-648 GLPQS
+648 S
-653 FETELIDRNT
+653 CETEIIDRRFLAEGT
-663 LEVGSQK
+663 HK
-670 VGPNVVYQ
+670 VGPTIIYQ
-678 EDSTTVVP
+678 EDSTTVAP
-686 PGWSMSVDD
+686 PGWKMSVDD
-695 DLTLRLKKLDVNNE
+695 DLTLRLKKLDNRNE

>member
-1 MLTLYLWEKE
+1 M
-11 KKLYSIGIDVGGTFT
+11 YSIGIDVGGTFT
-26 DFFCLD
+26 DFFCFD

-37 SYVYKTASTPTDP
+37 TFVYKTASTPDDP
-50 SKAVCDG
+50 SKAVCAG
-57 LETLLKKYLIKPSEV
+57 LEALLTKYSIKATDV

-123 PWQDRSLIERKFRRT
+123 PWQNRALIERKFRKT
-138 VTCRLDSSGN
+138 VNCRLDSSGN

-154 ESGILDHIQFFNEHN
+154 EKSILAHLEFFEENN
-169 VTSVLIAFLFSF
+169 VNSVLIAFLFSY
-181 RNNAHENRVLEL
+181 RNNAHERRVSEL
-193 VKHSMPSAFVTT
+193 VRDQMPNAFVTT

-226 FIGPKVTHY
+226 FIGPKVTGY
-235 IDNLSST
+235 IDNLSLT
-242 LSKICPD
+242 LKKICQN

-291 QKGMKNLITLDIGG
+291 KKKMKNLITLDIGG

-328 AGYPVQ
+328 SGYPVQ

-352 VDFGGGFKVGPES
+352 VDAGGGFKVGPES

-372 ACYNLGGST
+372 ACYNLGGSK

-402 RMTLNTKM
+402 RMTLDSQI
-410 AEKSLEGVSS
+410 AETSLKEVSS
-420 ILGSTINQTALGTV
+420 TLGSTINQTALGTI

-484 IIPQNPG
+484 IVPQTPG

-498 LISRIEYHSVRTLL
+498 LISRVEYHSVKTLL
-512 MTKTKF
+512 MTKTQF
-518 NLSILNEMLSE
+518 NLSTLNETLSE
-529 MKRDLISIFERDKAN
+529 MKSDLTSIFERDKAN
-544 TKLICFEA
+544 TKLIRFEA

-558 VGQVYELKVPLIS
+558 VGQGYELKVPLNS
-571 DVLEPHDLEKVWDA
+571 DVLKLEDLEQVWDA
-585 FHKQHKQEYGHNFS
+585 FHKQHKQEYGHNFL

-604 MVSVKLKAHLKNED
+604 MVSVKLKAQI
-618 PYKKLNFE
+618 KKENSSDEFSFENSIDETVSRLNL
-626 SSVSKNPSNSDLT
+626 PST
-639 KKKVTFSSQ
+639 KVEFSID
-648 GLPQS
+648 GKPQS
-653 FETELIDRNT
+653 FETEIIDRKT
-663 LEVGSQK
+663 LTGGTQK
-670 VGPNVVYQ
+670 VGPNVIYQ

-686 PGWSMSVDD
+686 PGWTMSVDD
-695 DLTLRLKKLDVNNE
+695 DLTLRLRKLDNNNE

>member
-1 MLTLYLWEKE
+1 M
-11 KKLYSIGIDVGGTFT
+11 YSIGIDVGGTFT
-26 DFFCLD
+26 DFFCFD
-32 HSNQK
+32 HSNQQTF
-37 SYVYKTASTPTDP
+37 VYKIASTPDDP
-50 SKAVCDG
+50 SQAVCTG
-57 LETLLKKYLIKPSEV
+57 LEALLTKYSIKPTEV

-123 PWQDRSLIERKFRRT
+123 PWQNRALIERKFRKT
-138 VTCRLDSSGN
+138 IDCRLDSSGN
-148 EITPLD
+148 EIIPLD
-154 ESGILDHIQFFNEHN
+154 ETSILDHLEFFKNNN
-169 VTSVLIAFLFSF
+169 VNSILIAFLFSF
-181 RNNAHENRVLEL
+181 RNNTHENQVLKI
-193 VKHSMPSAFVTT
+193 VKEQMPSAFVTT

-226 FIGPKVTHY
+226 FIGPKVTNY
-235 IDNLSST
+235 IDNLSYN
-242 LSKICPD
+242 LRKICPES
-249 AELRIMTSSGG
+249 ELRIMTSSGG
-260 LATPEMIMRH
+260 LATPEMIMEH

-291 QKGMKNLITLDIGG
+291 KKGMKNLITLDIGG

-310 SIINDGQLN
+310 SIINNGQLN

-340 HTIGAGGGSIAR
+340 HTIGAGGGSIAK
-352 VDFGGGFKVGPES
+352 VDAGGGFKVGPES

-372 ACYNLGGST
+372 ACYNLGGSK

-402 RMTLNTKM
+402 RMTLDTQM
-410 AEKSLEGVSS
+410 AEKSLEKVSS
-420 ILGSTINQTALGTV
+420 TLGSTINQTALGTI

-479 GINEV
+479 GIKEV

-512 MTKTKF
+512 MTKTQF
-518 NLSILNEMLSE
+518 NLSFLNETLTE
-529 MKRDLISIFERDKAN
+529 MKDDLISIFERDKAD
-544 TKLICFEA
+544 TKLISFEA

-558 VGQVYELKVPLIS
+558 VGQGYELKVPLNS
-571 DVLEPHDLEKVWDA
+571 DMLKPEHLEEVWDA
-585 FHKQHKQEYGHNFS
+585 FHKQHKQEYGHNFL

-604 MVSVKLKAHLKNED
+604 MVSVKLKAHIKKEN
-618 PYKKLNFE
+618 PYEELSFE
-626 SSVSKNPSNSDLT
+626 SSFDEYSGRSDLT
-639 KKKVTFSSQ
+639 MKEVEFSVE
-648 GLPQS
+648 GKPQR
-653 FETELIDRNT
+653 FDTEIIRRNN
-663 LEVGSQK
+663 LAGGIQK
-670 VGPNVVYQ
+670 MGPNVVYQ
-678 EDSTTVVP
+678 QDSTTVVP
-686 PGWSMSVDD
+686 PGWTMSVDD
-695 DLTLRLKKLDVNNE
+695 DLSLRLRKLDNNNE

>member
-1 MLTLYLWEKE
+1 M
-11 KKLYSIGIDVGGTFT
+11 YSIGIDVGGTFT
-26 DFFCLD
+26 DFFCFD
-32 HSNQK
+32 HSNQQTF
-37 SYVYKTASTPTDP
+37 VYKIASTPDDP
-50 SKAVCDG
+50 SQAVCTG
-57 LETLLKKYLIKPSEV
+57 LEALLTKYSIKPTEV

-123 PWQDRSLIERKFRRT
+123 PWQNRALIERKFRKT
-138 VTCRLDSSGN
+138 IDCRLDSSGN
-148 EITPLD
+148 EIIPLD
-154 ESGILDHIQFFNEHN
+154 ETSILDHLEFFKNNN
-169 VTSVLIAFLFSF
+169 VNSILIAFLFSF
-181 RNNAHENRVLEL
+181 RNNTHENHVLKI
-193 VKHSMPSAFVTT
+193 VKEQMPSAFVTT

-226 FIGPKVTHY
+226 FIGPKVTNY
-235 IDNLSST
+235 IDNLSYN
-242 LSKICPD
+242 LRKICPES
-249 AELRIMTSSGG
+249 ELRIMTSSGG
-260 LATPEMIMRH
+260 LATPEMIMEH

-291 QKGMKNLITLDIGG
+291 KKGMKNLITLDIGG

-310 SIINDGQLN
+310 SIINNGQLN

-340 HTIGAGGGSIAR
+340 HTIGAGGGSIAK
-352 VDFGGGFKVGPES
+352 VDAGGGFKVGPES

-372 ACYNLGGST
+372 ACYNLGGSK

-402 RMTLNTKM
+402 RMTLDTQI
-410 AEKSLEGVSS
+410 AEKSLEKVSS
-420 ILGSTINQTALGTV
+420 TLGSTINQTALGSI

-479 GINEV
+479 GIKEV

-512 MTKTKF
+512 MTKTQF
-518 NLSILNEMLSE
+518 NLSFLNETLTE
-529 MKRDLISIFERDKAN
+529 MKDDLISIFERDKAD
-544 TKLICFEA
+544 TKLISFEA

-558 VGQVYELKVPLIS
+558 VGQGYELKVPLNS
-571 DVLEPHDLEKVWDA
+571 DMLKPEHLEEVWDA
-585 FHKQHKQEYGHNFS
+585 FHKQHKQEYGHNFT

-604 MVSVKLKAHLKNED
+604 MVSVKLKAHIKKEN
-618 PYKKLNFE
+618 PYEELSFE
-626 SSVSKNPSNSDLT
+626 SSFDEYSGRSGLT
-639 KKKVTFSSQ
+639 MKEVEFSVE
-648 GLPQS
+648 GKPQR
-653 FETELIDRNT
+653 FDTEIIRRNN
-663 LEVGSQK
+663 LAGGIQK
-670 VGPNVVYQ
+670 MGPNVVYQ
-678 EDSTTVVP
+678 QDSTTVVP
-686 PGWSMSVDD
+686 PGWTMSVDD
-695 DLTLRLKKLDVNNE
+695 DLSLRLRKLDNNNE

>member
-1 MLTLYLWEKE
+1 M
-11 KKLYSIGIDVGGTFT
+11 YSIGIDVGGTFT
-26 DFFCLD
+26 DFFCFN
-32 HSNQK
+32 HSNQQTF
-37 SYVYKTASTPTDP
+37 VYKIASTPEDP
-50 SKAVCDG
+50 SEAVCAG
-57 LETLLKKYLIKPSEV
+57 LEALLTKYSIKPTEV

-123 PWQDRSLIERKFRRT
+123 PWQNRPLIERKFRKT
-138 VTCRLDSSGN
+138 IACRFDSSGN
-148 EITPLD
+148 EIIPLD
-154 ESGILDHIQFFNEHN
+154 ETSVLDHVEFFKNNN
-169 VTSVLIAFLFSF
+169 VNSILIAFLFSY
-181 RNNAHENRVLEL
+181 RNNAHENHVLKI
-193 VKHSMPSAFVTT
+193 VKEQMPSAFVTT

-226 FIGPKVTHY
+226 FIGPKVTNY
-235 IDNLSST
+235 IYNLSHN
-242 LSKICPD
+242 LRKICPD
-249 AELRIMTSSGG
+249 SELRIMTSSGG
-260 LATPEMIMRH
+260 LATPEMIMQH

-291 QKGMKNLITLDIGG
+291 KKGMKNLITLDIGG

-310 SIINDGQLN
+310 SIINHGKLN

-340 HTIGAGGGSIAR
+340 HTIGAGGGSIAK
-352 VDFGGGFKVGPES
+352 VDAGGGFKVGPES

-372 ACYNLGGST
+372 ACYNIGGSK

-402 RMTLNTKM
+402 RMTLDTQM
-410 AEKSLEGVSS
+410 AEKSLEKVSTT
-420 ILGSTINQTALGTV
+420 LGSTINQTALGTI

-479 GINEV
+479 GIKEV

-512 MTKTKF
+512 MTKTQF
-518 NLSILNEMLSE
+518 NLSFLNETLNEMKDE
-529 MKRDLISIFERDKAN
+529 LISIFERDKAD
-544 TKLICFEA
+544 TKLISFEA

-558 VGQVYELKVPLIS
+558 VGQGYELKVPLNS
-571 DVLEPHDLEKVWDA
+571 DIIKPEHLEQVWND
-585 FHKQHKQEYGHNFS
+585 FHEQHKQEYGHSFT

-604 MVSVKLKAHLKNED
+604 MVSVKLKAHIKKEK
-618 PYKKLNFE
+618 PYEELSFE
-626 SSVSKNPSNSDLT
+626 SSFDETVSRLNLPNA
-639 KKKVTFSSQ
+639 KVEFNIDGKS
-648 GLPQS
+648 QS
-653 FETELIDRNT
+653 FETEIIDRRFLAEGT
-663 LEVGSQK
+663 HK
-670 VGPNVVYQ
+670 VGPTIIYQ
-678 EDSTTVVP
+678 EDSTTVAP
-686 PGWSMSVDD
+686 PGWKMSVDD
-695 DLTLRLKKLDVNNE
+695 DLTLRLKKLDNRNE

>member
-1 MLTLYLWEKE
+1 M
-11 KKLYSIGIDVGGTFT
+11 YSIGIDVGGTFT
-26 DFFCLD
+26 DFFCFD
-32 HSNQK
+32 HSDQK
-37 SYVYKTASTPTDP
+37 TFVYKTASTPDDP
-50 SKAVCDG
+50 SKAVCAG
-57 LETLLKKYLIKPSEV
+57 LEALLTKYSIKATDV

-123 PWQDRSLIERKFRRT
+123 PWQNRALIERKFRKT
-138 VTCRLDSSGN
+138 VNCRLDSSGN

-154 ESGILDHIQFFNEHN
+154 EKSILAHLEFFEENN
-169 VTSVLIAFLFSF
+169 VNSVLIAFLFSY
-181 RNNAHENRVLEL
+181 RNNAHEHRVLEL
-193 VKHSMPSAFVTT
+193 VRDKMPNAFVTT

-226 FIGPKVTHY
+226 FIGPKVTGY
-235 IDNLSST
+235 IDNLS
-242 LSKICPD
+242 LNLKKICQN

-291 QKGMKNLITLDIGG
+291 KKKMKNLITLDIGG

-310 SIINDGQLN
+310 SIINNGQLN

-328 AGYPVQ
+328 SGYPVQ

-352 VDFGGGFKVGPES
+352 VDAGGGFKVGPES

-372 ACYNLGGST
+372 ACYNLGGSK

-402 RMTLNTKM
+402 RMTLDSRI
-410 AEKSLEGVSS
+410 AETSLKEVSS
-420 ILGSTINQTALGTV
+420 TLGSTINQTALGTI

-484 IIPQNPG
+484 IVPQSPG

-498 LISRIEYHSVRTLL
+498 LISRVEYHSVKTLL
-512 MTKTKF
+512 MTKTQF
-518 NLSILNEMLSE
+518 NLSTLNETLSE
-529 MKRDLISIFERDKAN
+529 MKSYLTSIFERDKAD

-558 VGQVYELKVPLIS
+558 VGQGYELKVPLNS
-571 DVLEPHDLEKVWDA
+571 DVLKLEDLEQVWDA
-585 FHKQHKQEYGHNFS
+585 FHKQHKQEYGHNFL

-604 MVSVKLKAHLKNED
+604 MVSVKLKAQI
-618 PYKKLNFE
+618 KKENSSDEFSFENSIDETVSRLNLP
-626 SSVSKNPSNSDLT
+626 NT
-639 KKKVTFSSQ
+639 KVEFSID
-648 GLPQS
+648 GKPQS
-653 FETELIDRNT
+653 FETEIIDRKT
-663 LEVGSQK
+663 LTGGAQK
-670 VGPNVVYQ
+670 AGPNVIYQ

-686 PGWSMSVDD
+686 PGWTMSVDD
-695 DLTLRLKKLDVNNE
+695 DLTLRLRKLDNNNE

>member
-1 MLTLYLWEKE
+1 
-11 KKLYSIGIDVGGTFT
+11 LYSIGIDVGGTFT
-26 DFFCLD
+26 DFFCFNQ
-32 HSNQK
+32 SNQK
-37 SYVYKTASTPTDP
+37 TFVYKTPSTSDDP
-50 SKAVCDG
+50 SKAVCAG
-57 LETLLKKYLIKPSEV
+57 LEALLTKYTIKATDV

-123 PWQDRSLIERKFRRT
+123 PWQNRALIERKFRKT
-138 VTCRLDSSGN
+138 VNCRLDSSGN
-148 EITPLD
+148 EIAPLD
-154 ESGILDHIQFFNEHN
+154 EKSILAHIEFFKENSVN
-169 VTSVLIAFLFSF
+169 SVLIAFLFSY
-181 RNNAHENRVLEL
+181 RNNAHEGRVLEL
-193 VKHSMPSAFVTT
+193 VRDQMPSAFVTT

-235 IDNLSST
+235 IDNLT
-242 LSKICPD
+242 LNLKKICQN

-291 QKGMKNLITLDIGG
+291 KKKMKNLITLDIGG

-328 AGYPVQ
+328 SGYPVQ

-340 HTIGAGGGSIAR
+340 HTIGAGGGSVAR
-352 VDFGGGFKVGPES
+352 VDAGGGFKVGPES
-365 AGASPGP
+365 AGAYPGP
-372 ACYNLGGST
+372 ACYNLGGSK

-402 RMTLNTKM
+402 RMTLDSQM
-410 AEKSLEGVSS
+410 AETSLKEVSLT
-420 ILGSTINQTALGTV
+420 LGSTINQTALGTI

-498 LISRIEYHSVRTLL
+498 LISRVEYHSVKTLL
-512 MTKTKF
+512 MTKTQF
-518 NLSILNEMLSE
+518 NLSTLNETLSE
-529 MKRDLISIFERDKAN
+529 MKSDLTLIFERDKAE
-544 TKLICFEA
+544 TKLIRFEA

-558 VGQVYELKVPLIS
+558 VGQGYELKVPLNS
-571 DVLEPHDLEKVWDA
+571 NTLGTEHLEQVWDA
-585 FHKQHKQEYGHNFS
+585 FHRQHKQEYGHNFL

-604 MVSVKLKAHLKNED
+604 MVSVKLKAHIISENSSGALSFENSTDETVSR
-618 PYKKLNFE
+618 LNLPNTNVE
-626 SSVSKNPSNSDLT
+626 
-639 KKKVTFSSQ
+639 FSID
-648 GLPQS
+648 GKPQS
-653 FETELIDRNT
+653 FETEIIDRKT
-663 LEVGSQK
+663 LAGGAQK
-670 VGPNVVYQ
+670 AGPNVIYQ
-678 EDSTTVVP
+678 EDSTIVVP
-686 PGWSMSVDD
+686 PGWTMSVDD
-695 DLTLRLKKLDVNNE
+695 DLTLRLKKLDNNNE

>member
-1 MLTLYLWEKE
+1 M
-11 KKLYSIGIDVGGTFT
+11 YSIGIDVGGTFT
-26 DFFCLD
+26 DFFCFN
-32 HSNQK
+32 HSNQQTF
-37 SYVYKTASTPTDP
+37 VYKIASTPEDP
-50 SKAVCDG
+50 SEAVCAG
-57 LETLLKKYLIKPSEV
+57 LEALLTKYSIKPTEV

-123 PWQDRSLIERKFRRT
+123 PWQNRPLIERKFRKT
-138 VTCRLDSSGN
+138 ITCRFDSSGN
-148 EITPLD
+148 EIIPLD
-154 ESGILDHIQFFNEHN
+154 ETSVLDHVEFFKNNN
-169 VTSVLIAFLFSF
+169 VNSILIAFLFSY
-181 RNNAHENRVLEL
+181 RNNAHENHVLKI
-193 VKHSMPSAFVTT
+193 VKEQMPSAFVTT

-226 FIGPKVTHY
+226 FIGPKVTNY
-235 IDNLSST
+235 IYNLSHN
-242 LSKICPD
+242 LRKICPD
-249 AELRIMTSSGG
+249 SELRIMTSSGG
-260 LATPEMIMRH
+260 LATPEMIMQH

-291 QKGMKNLITLDIGG
+291 KKGMKNLITLDIGG

-310 SIINDGQLN
+310 SIINHGKLN

-340 HTIGAGGGSIAR
+340 HTIGAGGGSIAK
-352 VDFGGGFKVGPES
+352 VDAGGGFKVGPES

-372 ACYNLGGST
+372 ACYNIGGSK

-402 RMTLNTKM
+402 RMTLDTQM
-410 AEKSLEGVSS
+410 AEKSLEKVSTT
-420 ILGSTINQTALGTV
+420 LGSTINQTALGTI

-479 GINEV
+479 GIKEV

-512 MTKTKF
+512 MTKTQF
-518 NLSILNEMLSE
+518 NLSFLNETLNEMKDE
-529 MKRDLISIFERDKAN
+529 LISIFERDKAD
-544 TKLICFEA
+544 TKLISFEA

-558 VGQVYELKVPLIS
+558 VGQGYELKVSLNS
-571 DVLEPHDLEKVWDA
+571 DIIKPEHLEQVWND
-585 FHKQHKQEYGHNFS
+585 FHEQHKQEYGHSFT

-604 MVSVKLKAHLKNED
+604 MVSVKLKAHIKKEK
-618 PYKKLNFE
+618 PYEELSFE
-626 SSVSKNPSNSDLT
+626 SSFDETVSRLNLPNA
-639 KKKVTFSSQ
+639 KVEFNIDGKS
-648 GLPQS
+648 QS
-653 FETELIDRNT
+653 FETEIIDRRFLAEGT
-663 LEVGSQK
+663 HK
-670 VGPNVVYQ
+670 VGPTIIYQ
-678 EDSTTVVP
+678 EDSTTVAP
-686 PGWSMSVDD
+686 PGWKMSVDD
-695 DLTLRLKKLDVNNE
+695 DLTLRLKKLDNRNE

>member
-1 MLTLYLWEKE
+1 M
-11 KKLYSIGIDVGGTFT
+11 YSIGIDVGGTFT
-26 DFFCLD
+26 DFFCFD
-32 HSNQK
+32 QSNQK
-37 SYVYKTASTPTDP
+37 TFVYKTPSTSDDP
-50 SKAVCDG
+50 SKAVCAG
-57 LETLLKKYLIKPSEV
+57 LEALLTKYTIKATDV

-123 PWQDRSLIERKFRRT
+123 PWQNRALIERKFRKT
-138 VTCRLDSSGN
+138 VNCRLDSSGN
-148 EITPLD
+148 EIAPLD
-154 ESGILDHIQFFNEHN
+154 EKSILDHIEFFKENSVN
-169 VTSVLIAFLFSF
+169 SVLIAFLFSY
-181 RNNAHENRVLEL
+181 RNNAHESRVLEL
-193 VKHSMPSAFVTT
+193 VRDQMPSAFVTT

-235 IDNLSST
+235 IDNLT
-242 LSKICPD
+242 LNLKKICQN

-291 QKGMKNLITLDIGG
+291 KKKMKNLITLDIGG

-340 HTIGAGGGSIAR
+340 HTIGAGGGSVAR
-352 VDFGGGFKVGPES
+352 VDAGGGFKVGPES
-365 AGASPGP
+365 AGAYPGP
-372 ACYNLGGST
+372 ACYNLGGSK

-402 RMTLNTKM
+402 RMTLDSQM
-410 AEKSLEGVSS
+410 AEKSLKEVSS
-420 ILGSTINQTALGTV
+420 TLGSTINQTALGTI

-498 LISRIEYHSVRTLL
+498 LISRVEYHSVKTLL
-512 MTKTKF
+512 MTKTQF
-518 NLSILNEMLSE
+518 NLSTLNETLSE
-529 MKRDLISIFERDKAN
+529 MKSDLTLIFERDKAE
-544 TKLICFEA
+544 TKLIRFEA

-558 VGQVYELKVPLIS
+558 VGQGYELKVPLNS
-571 DVLEPHDLEKVWDA
+571 DILEPEHLEQVWDA
-585 FHKQHKQEYGHNFS
+585 FHRQHKQEYGHNFL

-604 MVSVKLKAHLKNED
+604 MVSVKLKAHIISENSSGALSFENSTDETVSR
-618 PYKKLNFE
+618 LNLPNTNVE
-626 SSVSKNPSNSDLT
+626 
-639 KKKVTFSSQ
+639 FSID
-648 GLPQS
+648 GKPQS
-653 FETELIDRNT
+653 FETEIIDRKT
-663 LEVGSQK
+663 LAGGAQK
-670 VGPNVVYQ
+670 AGPNVIYQ
-678 EDSTTVVP
+678 EDSTIVVP
-686 PGWSMSVDD
+686 PGWTMSVDD
-695 DLTLRLKKLDVNNE
+695 DLTLRLKKLDNNNE

>member
-1 MLTLYLWEKE
+1 
-11 KKLYSIGIDVGGTFT
+11 LYSIGIDVGGTFT
-26 DFFCLD
+26 DFFCFD
-32 HSNQK
+32 HSNQQTF
-37 SYVYKTASTPTDP
+37 VYKIASTPDDP
-50 SKAVCDG
+50 SQAVCTG
-57 LETLLKKYLIKPSEV
+57 LEALLTKYSIKPTEV

-93 VGLITNSGFR
+93 VGLITNFGFR

-123 PWQDRSLIERKFRRT
+123 PWQNRALIERKFRKT
-138 VTCRLDSSGN
+138 IACRLDSSGN
-148 EITPLD
+148 EIIPLD
-154 ESGILDHIQFFNEHN
+154 ETSILDHLEFFKNNN
-169 VTSVLIAFLFSF
+169 VNSILIAFLFSF
-181 RNNAHENRVLEL
+181 RNNTHENHVLKI
-193 VKHSMPSAFVTT
+193 VKEQMPSAFVTT

-226 FIGPKVTHY
+226 FIGPKVTNY
-235 IDNLSST
+235 IDNLSFN
-242 LSKICPD
+242 LRKICPD
-249 AELRIMTSSGG
+249 SELRIMTSSGG
-260 LATPEMIMRH
+260 LATPEMIMEH

-291 QKGMKNLITLDIGG
+291 KKGMKNLITLDIGG

-310 SIINDGQLN
+310 SIINNGQLN

-340 HTIGAGGGSIAR
+340 HTIGAGGGSIAK
-352 VDFGGGFKVGPES
+352 VDAGGGFKVGPES

-372 ACYNLGGST
+372 ACYNLGGSK

-402 RMTLNTKM
+402 RMTLDTQM
-410 AEKSLEGVSS
+410 AEKSLEKVSS
-420 ILGSTINQTALGTV
+420 TLGSTINQTALGTI

-467 GPLQAVGVAEIL
+467 GPLQAVEVAEIL
-479 GINEV
+479 GIKEV

-512 MTKTKF
+512 MTKTQF
-518 NLSILNEMLSE
+518 NLSFLNETLTE
-529 MKRDLISIFERDKAN
+529 MKDDLISIFERDKAD
-544 TKLICFEA
+544 TKLISFEA

-558 VGQVYELKVPLIS
+558 VGQGYELKVPLNS
-571 DVLEPHDLEKVWDA
+571 DMLKPEHLEEVWDA
-585 FHKQHKQEYGHNFS
+585 FHKQHKQEYGHNFT

-604 MVSVKLKAHLKNED
+604 MVSVKLKAHIKKEN
-618 PYKKLNFE
+618 PYEELSFE
-626 SSVSKNPSNSDLT
+626 SSFDEYSGRSDLT
-639 KKKVTFSSQ
+639 MK
-648 GLPQS
+648 
-653 FETELIDRNT
+653 
-663 LEVGSQK
+663 EVGFSVEGKPQRFDTEIIRRNNLAGGIQK
-670 VGPNVVYQ
+670 MGPNVVYQ
-678 EDSTTVVP
+678 QDSTTVVP
-686 PGWSMSVDD
+686 PGWRMSVDD
-695 DLTLRLKKLDVNNE
+695 DLSLRLRKLDNNNE

>member
-1 MLTLYLWEKE
+1 MAHLE
-11 KKLYSIGIDVGGTFT
+11 
-26 DFFCLD
+26 FFEE
-32 HSNQK
+32 NN
-37 SYVYKTASTPTDP
+37 V
-50 SKAVCDG
+50 
-57 LETLLKKYLIKPSEV
+57 
-72 STIFHGTTVG
+72 
-82 TNSILEGKGAK
+82 NSI
-93 VGLITNSGFR
+93 
-103 DILHIGR
+103 
-110 HQRPQHYSIGQEI
+110 
-123 PWQDRSLIERKFRRT
+123 
-138 VTCRLDSSGN
+138 
-148 EITPLD
+148 
-154 ESGILDHIQFFNEHN
+154 
-169 VTSVLIAFLFSF
+169 LIAFLFSY
-181 RNNAHENRVLEL
+181 RNNAHENRVLEI
-193 VKHSMPSAFVTT
+193 VRDQIPSAFVTT

-226 FIGPKVTHY
+226 FIGPKVTNY
-235 IDNLSST
+235 IDNLS
-242 LSKICPD
+242 LNLKNICQN
-249 AELRIMTSSGG
+249 AELRIMTSNGG

-291 QKGMKNLITLDIGG
+291 KKKMKNLITLDIGG

-328 AGYPVQ
+328 SGYPVQ

-340 HTIGAGGGSIAR
+340 HTIGAGGGSIAK
-352 VDFGGGFKVGPES
+352 VDAGGGFKVGPES

-372 ACYNLGGST
+372 ACYNLGGSK

-402 RMTLNTKM
+402 RMTLDSQM
-410 AEKSLEGVSS
+410 AETSLKAVSS
-420 ILGSTINQTALGTV
+420 SLGSTINQTALGTI

-447 RTIQKGIDPRDFS
+447 RTIQKGIDPRDFC

-484 IIPQNPG
+484 IVPQNPG

-498 LISRIEYHSVRTLL
+498 LISRVEYHSVKTLL
-512 MTKTKF
+512 MTKTQF
-518 NLSILNEMLSE
+518 NLSILNETISE
-529 MKRDLISIFERDKAN
+529 MKSDLTSIFERDKAD
-544 TKLICFEA
+544 TKLIRFEA

-558 VGQVYELKVPLIS
+558 VGQGYELKVPLNS
-571 DVLEPHDLEKVWDA
+571 DVLKPENLEQVWDA
-585 FHKQHKQEYGHNFS
+585 FHKQHKQEYGHNFL

-604 MVSVKLKAHLKNED
+604 MVSVKLKAQI
-618 PYKKLNFE
+618 KKENSSDEFSFENSIDETVSRLNLP
-626 SSVSKNPSNSDLT
+626 KA
-639 KKKVTFSSQ
+639 KVEFSID
-648 GLPQS
+648 GKPQS
-653 FETELIDRNT
+653 FETEIIDRKT
-663 LEVGSQK
+663 LTGGAQK
-670 VGPNVVYQ
+670 AGPNVIYQ

-686 PGWSMSVDD
+686 PGWTMSVDD
-695 DLTLRLKKLDVNNE
+695 DLTLRLRKLDNNNE

>member
-1 MLTLYLWEKE
+1 
-11 KKLYSIGIDVGGTFT
+11 LYSIGIDVGGTFT
-26 DFFCLD
+26 DFFCFN
-32 HSNQK
+32 HSNQQTF
-37 SYVYKTASTPTDP
+37 VYKIASTPEDP
-50 SKAVCDG
+50 SEAVCAG
-57 LETLLKKYLIKPSEV
+57 LEALLTKYSIKPTEV

-123 PWQDRSLIERKFRRT
+123 PWQNRPLIERKFRKT
-138 VTCRLDSSGN
+138 IACRFDSSGN
-148 EITPLD
+148 EIIPLD
-154 ESGILDHIQFFNEHN
+154 ETSVLDHVEFFKNNN
-169 VTSVLIAFLFSF
+169 VNSILIAFLFSY
-181 RNNAHENRVLEL
+181 RNNAHENHVLKI
-193 VKHSMPSAFVTT
+193 VKEQMPSAFVTT

-226 FIGPKVTHY
+226 FIGPKVTNY
-235 IDNLSST
+235 IYNLSHN
-242 LSKICPD
+242 LRKICPD
-249 AELRIMTSSGG
+249 SELRIMTSSGG
-260 LATPEMIMRH
+260 LATPEMIMQH

-291 QKGMKNLITLDIGG
+291 KKGMKNLITLDIGG

-310 SIINDGQLN
+310 SIINHGKLN

-340 HTIGAGGGSIAR
+340 HTIGAGGGSIAK
-352 VDFGGGFKVGPES
+352 VDAGGGFKVGPES

-372 ACYNLGGST
+372 ACYNIGGSK

-402 RMTLNTKM
+402 RMTLDTHM
-410 AEKSLEGVSS
+410 AEKSLEKVSTT
-420 ILGSTINQTALGTV
+420 LGSTINQTALGTI

-479 GINEV
+479 GIKEV

-512 MTKTKF
+512 MTKTQF
-518 NLSILNEMLSE
+518 NLSFLNETLNEMKDE
-529 MKRDLISIFERDKAN
+529 LISIFERDKAD
-544 TKLICFEA
+544 TKLISFEA

-558 VGQVYELKVPLIS
+558 VGQGYELKVSLNS
-571 DVLEPHDLEKVWDA
+571 DIIKPEHLEQVWND
-585 FHKQHKQEYGHNFS
+585 FHEQHKQEYGHSFT

-604 MVSVKLKAHLKNED
+604 MVSVKLKAHIKKEK
-618 PYKKLNFE
+618 PYEELSFE
-626 SSVSKNPSNSDLT
+626 SSFDETVSRLNLPNA
-639 KKKVTFSSQ
+639 KVEFNIDGKS
-648 GLPQS
+648 QS
-653 FETELIDRNT
+653 FEAEIIDRRFLAEGT
-663 LEVGSQK
+663 HK
-670 VGPNVVYQ
+670 VGPTIIYQ
-678 EDSTTVVP
+678 EDSTTVAP
-686 PGWSMSVDD
+686 PGWKMSVDD
-695 DLTLRLKKLDVNNE
+695 DLTLRLKKLDNRNE

>member
-1 MLTLYLWEKE
+1 MVHYTFIKRK

-26 DFFCLD
+26 DFFCFD
-32 HSNQK
+32 HSDQK
-37 SYVYKTASTPTDP
+37 TFVYKTASTPDDP
-50 SKAVCDG
+50 SKAVCAG
-57 LETLLKKYLIKPSEV
+57 LEALLTKYSIKATDV

-123 PWQDRSLIERKFRRT
+123 PWQNRALIERKFRKT
-138 VTCRLDSSGN
+138 VNCRLDSSGN

-154 ESGILDHIQFFNEHN
+154 EKSILAHLEFFEENN
-169 VTSVLIAFLFSF
+169 VNSVLIAFLFSY
-181 RNNAHENRVLEL
+181 RNNAHERRVSEL
-193 VKHSMPSAFVTT
+193 VRDQMPNAFVTT

-226 FIGPKVTHY
+226 FIGPKVTGY
-235 IDNLSST
+235 IDNLSLT
-242 LSKICPD
+242 LKKICQN

-291 QKGMKNLITLDIGG
+291 KKKMKNLITLDIGG

-328 AGYPVQ
+328 SGYPVQ

-352 VDFGGGFKVGPES
+352 VDAGGGFKVGPES

-372 ACYNLGGST
+372 ACYNLGGSK

-402 RMTLNTKM
+402 RMTLDSQV
-410 AEKSLEGVSS
+410 AETSLKEVSS
-420 ILGSTINQTALGTV
+420 TLGSNINQTALGTI

-484 IIPQNPG
+484 IVPQAPG

-498 LISRIEYHSVRTLL
+498 LISRVEYHSVKTLL
-512 MTKTKF
+512 MTKTQF
-518 NLSILNEMLSE
+518 NLSTLNETLSE
-529 MKRDLISIFERDKAN
+529 MKSYLTSIFERDKAD

-558 VGQVYELKVPLIS
+558 VGQGYELKVPLNS
-571 DVLEPHDLEKVWDA
+571 DVLKLEDLEQVWDA
-585 FHKQHKQEYGHNFS
+585 FHKQHKQEYGHNFL

-604 MVSVKLKAHLKNED
+604 MVSVKLKAQIRKENSSDEFSFENSID
-618 PYKKLNFE
+618 ETVSRLNLP
-626 SSVSKNPSNSDLT
+626 NT
-639 KKKVTFSSQ
+639 KVEFSID
-648 GLPQS
+648 GKPQS
-653 FETELIDRNT
+653 FETEIIDRKT
-663 LEVGSQK
+663 LTGGTQK
-670 VGPNVVYQ
+670 AGPNVIYQ

-686 PGWSMSVDD
+686 PGWTMSVDD
-695 DLTLRLKKLDVNNE
+695 DLTLRLRKLDNNNE

>member
-1 MLTLYLWEKE
+1 M
-11 KKLYSIGIDVGGTFT
+11 YSIGIDVGGTFT
-26 DFFCLD
+26 DFFCFNQ
-32 HSNQK
+32 SNQK
-37 SYVYKTASTPTDP
+37 TFVYKTPSTSDDP
-50 SKAVCDG
+50 SKAVCAG
-57 LETLLKKYLIKPSEV
+57 LEALLTKYTIKATDV

-123 PWQDRSLIERKFRRT
+123 PWQNRALIERKFRKT
-138 VTCRLDSSGN
+138 VNCRLDSSGN
-148 EITPLD
+148 EIAPLD
-154 ESGILDHIQFFNEHN
+154 EKSILAHIEFFKENSVN
-169 VTSVLIAFLFSF
+169 SVLIAFLFSY
-181 RNNAHENRVLEL
+181 RNNAHEGRVLEL
-193 VKHSMPSAFVTT
+193 VRDQMPSAFVTT

-235 IDNLSST
+235 IDNLT
-242 LSKICPD
+242 LNLKKICQN

-291 QKGMKNLITLDIGG
+291 KKKMKNLITLDIGG

-328 AGYPVQ
+328 SGYPVQ

-340 HTIGAGGGSIAR
+340 HTIGAGGGSVAR
-352 VDFGGGFKVGPES
+352 VDAGGGFKVGPES
-365 AGASPGP
+365 AGAYPGP
-372 ACYNLGGST
+372 ACYNLGGSK

-402 RMTLNTKM
+402 RMTLDSQM
-410 AEKSLEGVSS
+410 AETSLKEVSS
-420 ILGSTINQTALGTV
+420 TLGSTINQTALGTI

-498 LISRIEYHSVRTLL
+498 LISRVEYHSVKTLL
-512 MTKTKF
+512 MTKTQF
-518 NLSILNEMLSE
+518 NLSTLNETLSE
-529 MKRDLISIFERDKAN
+529 MKSDLTLIFKRDKAE
-544 TKLICFEA
+544 TKLIRFEA

-558 VGQVYELKVPLIS
+558 VGQGYELKVPLNS
-571 DVLEPHDLEKVWDA
+571 DILEPEHLEQVWDA
-585 FHKQHKQEYGHNFS
+585 FHRQHKQEYGHNFL

-604 MVSVKLKAHLKNED
+604 MVSVKLKAHIISENSSGALSFENSTDETVSR
-618 PYKKLNFE
+618 LNLPNTNVE
-626 SSVSKNPSNSDLT
+626 
-639 KKKVTFSSQ
+639 FSID
-648 GLPQS
+648 GKPQS
-653 FETELIDRNT
+653 FETEIIDRKT
-663 LEVGSQK
+663 LAGGAQK
-670 VGPNVVYQ
+670 AGPNVIYQ
-678 EDSTTVVP
+678 EDSTIVVP
-686 PGWSMSVDD
+686 PGWTMSVDD
-695 DLTLRLKKLDVNNE
+695 DLTLRLKKLDNNNE

>member
-1 MLTLYLWEKE
+1 M
-11 KKLYSIGIDVGGTFT
+11 YSIGIDVGGTFT
-26 DFFCLD
+26 DFFCFD
-32 HSNQK
+32 QSNQK
-37 SYVYKTASTPTDP
+37 TFVYKTPSTSDDP
-50 SKAVCDG
+50 SKAVCAG
-57 LETLLKKYLIKPSEV
+57 LEALLTKYTIKATDV

-123 PWQDRSLIERKFRRT
+123 PWQNRALIERKFRKT
-138 VTCRLDSSGN
+138 VNCRLDSSGN
-148 EITPLD
+148 EIAPLD
-154 ESGILDHIQFFNEHN
+154 EKSIADHIEFFKENRVN
-169 VTSVLIAFLFSF
+169 SVLIAFLFSY
-181 RNNAHENRVLEL
+181 RNNAHESRVLEL
-193 VKHSMPSAFVTT
+193 VRDQMPSAFVTT

-235 IDNLSST
+235 IDNLT
-242 LSKICPD
+242 LNLKKICQN

-291 QKGMKNLITLDIGG
+291 KKKMKNLITLDIGG

-340 HTIGAGGGSIAR
+340 HTIGAGGGSVAR
-352 VDFGGGFKVGPES
+352 VDAGGGFKVGPES
-365 AGASPGP
+365 AGAYPGP
-372 ACYNLGGST
+372 ACYNLGGSK

-402 RMTLNTKM
+402 RMTLDSQM
-410 AEKSLEGVSS
+410 AETSLKEVSS
-420 ILGSTINQTALGTV
+420 TLGSTINQTALGTI

-498 LISRIEYHSVRTLL
+498 LISRVEYHSVKTLL
-512 MTKTKF
+512 MTKTQF
-518 NLSILNEMLSE
+518 NLSTLNETLSE
-529 MKRDLISIFERDKAN
+529 MKSDLTLIFERDKAE
-544 TKLICFEA
+544 TKLIRFEA

-558 VGQVYELKVPLIS
+558 VGQGYELKVPLNS
-571 DVLEPHDLEKVWDA
+571 DILEPEHLEQVWDA
-585 FHKQHKQEYGHNFS
+585 FHRQHKQEYGHNFL

-604 MVSVKLKAHLKNED
+604 MVSVKLKAHIISENSSGALSFENSTDETVSR
-618 PYKKLNFE
+618 LNLPNTNVE
-626 SSVSKNPSNSDLT
+626 
-639 KKKVTFSSQ
+639 FSID
-648 GLPQS
+648 GKPQS
-653 FETELIDRNT
+653 FETEIIDRKT
-663 LEVGSQK
+663 LAGGAQK
-670 VGPNVVYQ
+670 AGPNVIYQ
-678 EDSTTVVP
+678 EDSTIVVP
-686 PGWSMSVDD
+686 PGWTMSVDD
-695 DLTLRLKKLDVNNE
+695 DLTLRLKKLDNNNE